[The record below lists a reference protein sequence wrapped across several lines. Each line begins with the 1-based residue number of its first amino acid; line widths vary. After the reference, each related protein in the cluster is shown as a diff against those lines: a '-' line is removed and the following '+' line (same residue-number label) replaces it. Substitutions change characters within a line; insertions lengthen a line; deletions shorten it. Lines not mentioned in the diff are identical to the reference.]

1 MRYSSFSLFS
11 GGGFRVERYVL
22 FTASLVLAACAC
34 LTFAFIFSFFQ
45 RGSAIRLTQPLLATT
60 RNSGSLV
67 LSMCTCLCGMI
78 SHGALGDG
86 FE

>member
-34 LTFAFIFSFFQ
+34 LTFAFILCFSPTKVEH
-45 RGSAIRLTQPLLATT
+45 RPDLAADGTILGPRLTCALQVHLPLWNDLTWRAY
-60 RNSGSLV
+60 
-67 LSMCTCLCGMI
+67 
-78 SHGALGDG
+78 
-86 FE
+86 